1 MINVDYD
8 AMESVSPEVG
18 KGVIVRVNVWKTHR
32 QTIQVCLHHWLVRC
46 LIFNIFFQWIQ
57 PQDAHVLGQA
67 ELVIIDEA
75 AAIPL
80 PLVKNLMGPYLVF
93 MASTINGYEGTGRSL
108 SLKLIQ
114 QLRESTR
121 PSLSKLPAAD
131 ESAALTSLSGT
142 HSKKSGSA
150 LTGVANRARTLKE
163 IQLHVPIRYSS
174 GDEVEK
180 WLNGLLCLDASSLPR
195 SSIYSGSPKDCQ
207 LFSVSRDTLFSYH
220 PASELFL
227 QRMIALYVASHYKNQ
242 PNDLQLMSD
251 APQHRLFVL
260 LPPIADDES
269 ILPDPIAVLQ
279 VVMEGQIS
287 KEAILDSLSRGL
299 RAGGD
304 MIPWLVSQQVSQ
316 QCYFHQYEF

>member
-1 MINVDYD
+1 M
-8 AMESVSPEVG
+8 
-18 KGVIVRVNVWKTHR
+18 
-32 QTIQVCLHHWLVRC
+32 
-46 LIFNIFFQWIQ
+46 
-57 PQDAHVLGQA
+57 
-67 ELVIIDEA
+67 
-75 AAIPL
+75 
-80 PLVKNLMGPYLVF
+80 F

-114 QLRESTR
+114 QLRENTR
-121 PSLSKLPAAD
+121 PTVAKAPAAD

-142 HSKKSGSA
+142 HSKKGSSA
-150 LTGVANRARTLKE
+150 LSGVASKARNLKE

-174 GDEVEK
+174 GDQVEK
-180 WLNGLLCLDASSLPR
+180 WLNELLCLDASSLPR
-195 SSIYSGSPKDCQ
+195 SSIFSGSPKDCQ

-260 LPPIADDES
+260 LPPIADDEH
-269 ILPDPIAVLQ
+269 ILPDPIAVIQ
-279 VVMEGQIS
+279 VVMEGMIS

-304 MIPWLVSQQVSQ
+304 MIPWLVSQQVYIVVSTVICVLTFASVSGEQ
-316 QCYFHQYEF
+316 IRTAVRGTRHQNCCSPRLY